1 MVLQRNSL
9 QIAGENSIIQNLFLC
24 ENVNIHV
31 CTTAAEAQWSNDLV
45 ERHNAILG
53 YTVVKTI
60 DDAKYDPELALP
72 WATTAKTSFGKNQ
85 NFPVSL
91 NSNLPALKPVTSS
104 QVVADILV
112 AMHAVRQASIQ
123 N

>member
-1 MVLQRNSL
+1 MVLQRKSL

-53 YTVVKTI
+53 YTVAKTI

>member
-72 WATTAKTSFGKNQ
+72 WATTAKKSFGKNQ
-85 NFPVSL
+85 KF
-91 NSNLPALKPVTSS
+91 SS
-104 QVVADILV
+104 
-112 AMHAVRQASIQ
+112 
-123 N
+123 

>member
-1 MVLQRNSL
+1 MP
-9 QIAGENSIIQNLFLC
+9 IAGENSIIQKLFLC

-45 ERHNAILG
+45 VRHDAILG
-53 YTVVKTI
+53 YTVAI

-91 NSNLPALKPVTSS
+91 NSDLPVLKPVTSS